1 MADAM
6 TAAADAAA
14 AAAVAATLTATV
26 AAVTAMGRK
35 AHQQL
40 ARRQNLAGTAKR

>member
-6 TAAADAAA
+6 TAAAD

-40 ARRQNLAGTAKR
+40 ARRQNLAGAAKR